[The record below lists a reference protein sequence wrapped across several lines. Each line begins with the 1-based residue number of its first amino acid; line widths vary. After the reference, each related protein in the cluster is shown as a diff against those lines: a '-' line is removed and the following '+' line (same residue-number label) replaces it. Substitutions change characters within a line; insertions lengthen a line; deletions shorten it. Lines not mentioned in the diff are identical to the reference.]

1 MSGKRR
7 FSDQVV
13 IITGA
18 SSGLGFALAKAFAR
32 EGAAT
37 VLAAR
42 SADTLQRAVEEI
54 QNLHSKMLAIP
65 TDVSLR
71 ADVENLVERTIAQ
84 FGRIDLLINNAGSA
98 YGGLIEEAEFA
109 DNLRKML
116 DVSLYGKVYAVQA
129 VLPVMKRQ
137 QAGHI
142 VNISSVLGRKAFPRF
157 GAYSMAMHAVSAFTD
172 ALRQELRGTGIGVTS
187 VHPGLIQSALYD
199 HVKGGDLPPQFKAI
213 TPLAADDVAAKI
225 VAAVH
230 KKCVRVVVPKQP
242 LLLLL
247 ADTLSPRF
255 GDFVMRLLEHQTVTR
270 ILGLYNGRGLDR
282 HGNPKEQ

>member
-1 MSGKRR
+1 MPGKRR
-7 FSDQVV
+7 FNDQVV
-13 IITGA
+13 IVTGA

-42 SADTLQRAVEEI
+42 SADALQRAVEEI
-54 QNLHSKMLAIP
+54 QNLHSKTLAIP

-84 FGRIDLLINNAGSA
+84 FGRIDILINNAGSA
-98 YGGLIEEAEFA
+98 YGGLIEDAEFI

-137 QAGHI
+137 QAGH
-142 VNISSVLGRKAFPRF
+142 S
-157 GAYSMAMHAVSAFTD
+157 
-172 ALRQELRGTGIGVTS
+172 
-187 VHPGLIQSALYD
+187 
-199 HVKGGDLPPQFKAI
+199 
-213 TPLAADDVAAKI
+213 
-225 VAAVH
+225 
-230 KKCVRVVVPKQP
+230 
-242 LLLLL
+242 
-247 ADTLSPRF
+247 F

-282 HGNPKEQ
+282 HGNPKKQ